1 MQYVKSC
8 LEQGRLLIP
17 NKTQNDRTY
26 LFNIVKK
33 RNQGLIA
40 LFKIF
45 WPQFHT
51 QNQLQLNSAYSGEV
65 RSEVKTWMKPAT
77 FNTLHKI
84 HLYLFTYHEMAN
96 RLIDFNAD
104 VTFLH
109 EILKKLDYAHQ
120 LRQVF
125 ACNCLNFLVFSFNWT

>member
-65 RSEVKTWMKPAT
+65 RSEVKT
-77 FNTLHKI
+77 
-84 HLYLFTYHEMAN
+84 
-96 RLIDFNAD
+96 
-104 VTFLH
+104 
-109 EILKKLDYAHQ
+109 
-120 LRQVF
+120 
-125 ACNCLNFLVFSFNWT
+125 